1 MNKNIM
7 PSAGPL
13 AYISPVIEFAE
24 RGDKLQTFVDQVRVV
39 GILLKKGRFNSDSE
53 MVKRELWRIAQAN
66 GLTDEPGSFAQEI
79 VEWEIGK
86 ATAID
91 DEPRATN
98 GHHGEPPPHT
108 EIPDGLGRD
117 REEVH
122 DHTSSLESSLEWDA
136 GDDLDLPPPREWLLG
151 NQFCRKFLSGVLAPG
166 ATGKSALRLV
176 QFMALATGRPL
187 SGQHVFQRSRVLLV
201 SLEDDRDELR
211 RRIAAA
217 RMHHGVDRDEL
228 RGWLYCWT
236 PKGIK
241 LAEIKDN
248 ARQKGQLETLIRAK
262 IANRKFDLVALDPFI
277 KLHTME
283 ENDNTAMDF
292 VCDLL
297 VKITAECNVAVDA
310 PHHTKKGLQVAGDAD
325 AGRGASSQR
334 DAGRLLYTLTRMT
347 EEEAK
352 AFNVPFERR
361 ALYVRL
367 DNSKV
372 NIAPPSQEATWFKL
386 VGVKIG
392 NGTAQYPNGDE
403 VQTVEPWHP
412 PKTWE
417 GVSSHQLNAA
427 LTDIAAGLPNGQRY
441 SDGSKATTRAA
452 WPVIQRY
459 CPDRNEDQCRE
470 IIRTW
475 VKNGVLLSE
484 DYDDPVERKSRK
496 GLRVCDGKRPS

>member
-1 MNKNIM
+1 MDHVSTPGAWTVAEEFLATLPNELAEVPRKYRVAELRRFMTELRPHIESGYLIPDQAAPFIVATATKM
-7 PSAGPL
+7 CEPDAGPE
-13 AYISPVIEFAE
+13 IE
-24 RGDKLQTFVDQVRVV
+24 
-39 GILLKKGRFNSDSE
+39 
-53 MVKRELWRIAQAN
+53 
-66 GLTDEPGSFAQEI
+66 EI
-79 VEWEIGK
+79 VRDGMTP
-86 ATAID
+86 ATLRDAAALETQPPD
-91 DEPRATN
+91 DGWQAP
-98 GHHGEPPPHT
+98 T
-108 EIPDGLGRD
+108 EIPDWVNRD

-122 DHTSSLESSLEWDA
+122 DHTSSLDEWDA

-217 RMHHGVDRDEL
+217 RMHHGVGLAEL
-228 RGWLYCWT
+228 KGWLYCWT

-262 IANRKFDLVALDPFI
+262 IASRKFDLVALDPFI

-352 AFNVPFERR
+352 AFNIPFERR